1 MSIKAMIGNLMF
13 EIVCY
18 LGGTAGDLVVGT
30 VDSRGCTIQ
39 NGTVACDTERQRL
52 KKSWQFCNDAG
63 KLQYINRIKQQYR
76 SIPSHDINFHIN
88 NAHDFIAVCVKRQ
101 STAQWASNR
110 FKELHTAQV
119 WQEMSSVNQADTVEK
134 YAQDILDWSSWIQTS
149 TNRVIFLEDILDGC
163 MIQKLS
169 SIINIDEIDTD
180 FYNKWLKTHHETS
193 HDTCT

>member
-1 MSIKAMIGNLMF
+1 
-13 EIVCY
+13 
-18 LGGTAGDLVVGT
+18 
-30 VDSRGCTIQ
+30 
-39 NGTVACDTERQRL
+39 
-52 KKSWQFCNDAG
+52 
-63 KLQYINRIKQQYR
+63 
-76 SIPSHDINFHIN
+76 
-88 NAHDFIAVCVKRQ
+88 
-101 STAQWASNR
+101 
-110 FKELHTAQV
+110 
-119 WQEMSSVNQADTVEK
+119 MSSVNQADTVEK